1 MNARADWGGVSRP
14 SSQAWI
20 ATGSSCRWPSMIPA
34 VRCWSSACTPPWP
47 MRPSRWSVPPRRFTR
62 VHSSTRGGNRKNS
75 PDSMAC
81 EMRTMSCGTTRPA
94 PRFRCPTS
102 LLPIC
107 PSGRPTASP
116 DALSSVRGARFQS
129 RCQMGVSPSSTALPS
144 RPGRKPQP
152 SSTIRTTG
160 VRGPRLFAI
169 LEGMQ
174 SSRALRALPVVLWLA
189 PCLSLAAQA
198 RYRVTTDG
206 AWFYQEPEGKRLARL
221 ARGTIVVGGESRDAW
236 QGVTLEGWI
245 FATSVGPTPRAGYD
259 LAVTRAPEENLRS
272 APAGALI
279 GRLPRGFVL
288 NKVAEGTSGNWV
300 HVLRAGWVEKAAV
313 ESLAQVA
320 SSDPDSG
327 GPTPGPRPGAPA
339 TPGHGPGVG
348 PPDTN
353 SSPTAPVDP
362 SRVES
367 ARRTVLYRAPEGA
380 PTGTLAPS
388 APLRVLG
395 RSGDWTRIEIDGWVR
410 SGDLQAAPA
419 GVLVGVSAA
428 ELRAEPQR
436 YVGQVLRWTLQF
448 IAVQKADE
456 LRPDIPNGATYLL
469 ARGPL
474 PERGFVYV
482 VVPEA
487 KRLQLDALTPLAT
500 VQVTARVRAGRTRF
514 LGNPVLDL
522 MSLETLP

>member
-1 MNARADWGGVSRP
+1 
-14 SSQAWI
+14 
-20 ATGSSCRWPSMIPA
+20 
-34 VRCWSSACTPPWP
+34 
-47 MRPSRWSVPPRRFTR
+47 MRPSTCSVPPRCFTR
-62 VHSSTRGGNRKNS
+62 PHSSTSGGRRKKS
-75 PDSMAC
+75 PDVMAC
-81 EMRTMSCGTTRPA
+81 EIRTMSCGTTRPA
-94 PRFRCPTS
+94 PRFKCPTS
-102 LLPIC
+102 LLPIW
-107 PSGRPTASP
+107 PSGSPTASP
-116 DALSSVRGARFQS
+116 DALRSVRGARLQR
-129 RCQMGVSPSSTALPS
+129 RCQTGVSPSSTALPS

-160 VRGPRLFAI
+160 VLGPRLFAI
-169 LEGMQ
+169 VEGMQ
-174 SSRALRALPVVLWLA
+174 SSRAFRALPVALWLV
-189 PCLSLAAQA
+189 PTLSLAAQA
-198 RYRVTTDG
+198 RYRVTTNG

-221 ARGTIVVGGESRDAW
+221 ARGTIVVGGESQDAW

-259 LAVTRAPEENLRS
+259 LAVSRAPEENLRS

-279 GRLPRGFVL
+279 ARLPQGFLL
-288 NKVAEGTSGNWV
+288 NKVAEGTSGSWV

-320 SSDPDSG
+320 SAQRDSG
-327 GPTPGPRPGAPA
+327 APE
-339 TPGHGPGVG
+339 PPERGPGVG
-348 PPDTN
+348 LPDSN
-353 SSPTAPVDP
+353 ASSPSAPVDP

-395 RSGDWTRIEIDGWVR
+395 RSGDWTRVEIDGWVR

-419 GVLVGVSAA
+419 GALVGVSAG

-456 LRPDIPNGATYLL
+456 LRPDMPNGATYLL

-482 VVPEA
+482 VVPDA
-487 KRLQLDALTPLAT
+487 KRAQLDALTPLAT